1 MTQRYRRHFLKEK
14 DAKAVLREVSER
26 LNVNLEENFKTKVNV
41 EVVETEF
48 AEIFLINGKP
58 LLAKAE
64 GKAFP
69 TLIFNEIFPLTSK
82 VVVDMG
88 AVPHVCNGANV
99 MAPGIV
105 GFDGNFR
112 KGDYVLIVDERHR
125 KPIAVGEALYD
136 AVEAKNVKQGIVV
149 KNMHFISDRIW
160 NFIKKLAEKAE

>member
-1 MTQRYRRHFLKEK
+1 MSKRYRRYFLKEK
-14 DAKAVLREVSER
+14 DAKTVLKEVSEK
-26 LNVNLEENFKTKVNV
+26 LSINLDEIFKAKVNI

-69 TLIFNEIFPLTSK
+69 TLMFNEVFYFAPK

-88 AVPHVCNGANV
+88 AVPHVCNGANI

-105 GFDGNFR
+105 CFDGEFK

-136 AVEAKNVKQGIVV
+136 AVEAGNVKKGVVV
-149 KNMHFISDRIW
+149 KNMHFVGDKVW